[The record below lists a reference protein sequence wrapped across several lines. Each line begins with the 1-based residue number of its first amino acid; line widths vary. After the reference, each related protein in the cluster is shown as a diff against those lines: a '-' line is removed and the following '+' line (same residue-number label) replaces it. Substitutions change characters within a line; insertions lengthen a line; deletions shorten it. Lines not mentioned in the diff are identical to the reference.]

1 MSNENVIIAK
11 AKAEGVYVLTDQGG
25 PFQVAP
31 KYRDVLCLTSD
42 HTLHVAKGEVLNTEV
57 RTLIDRLKRERIII
71 DDSRIHETSI
81 TFLHELYRQL
91 PAPDADGARVARVLD
106 GQEGPSDM
114 QRDVMKIIRDAV
126 DKGASDIHFVLNP
139 RVLEIAYRIHGEMFS
154 VNERSSIIG
163 QRLLATLYQSMCDVS
178 STTYNPAAN
187 QDARFKT
194 ELAAQCGLFAAR
206 ISSGPTDSDPG
217 TVLVMR
223 LLYDSNKKI
232 QSLTEL
238 GFLPEQCRDVELMQR
253 RAVVGGVNILSG
265 STGSGKSTTASTI
278 LSDTIARERAP
289 SETEGVGL
297 RTGIKVFTI
306 EDPPEYRI
314 PGAVQTPLVVAN
326 RENPD
331 EVRISWLKAISALV
345 RRDPDMAL
353 IGEIRDRDSAKAAF
367 DLATTGHG
375 VYTTLHTTDAVSI
388 MARLKGLNVDR
399 DLMLDPDI
407 MTGLI
412 NQSLAQKLCPHCRVP
427 WEKGKSDVN
436 PDQRKRIERYCLT
449 EGVYLRGLG
458 CNLCVRGIVG
468 RIVIAETIV
477 PNMQFMEVFEEK
489 GKVRA
494 KEYWIKEMGGISK
507 CQALIRR
514 INEGFVDPVAGD
526 SSVIALDND
535 FIALGIDYGKGGN
548 FQAVATAPQEF
559 WGMPTKRHIQ
569 LVS

>member
-1 MSNENVIIAK
+1 MSDHSAMIAK
-11 AKAEGVYVLTDQGG
+11 ARASGLRVLTDKGG
-25 PFQVAP
+25 PYEVAP

-42 HTLHVAKGEVLNTEV
+42 HTLHVAKGELLNAEV
-57 RTLIDRLKRERIII
+57 RTLIDRLRRDKIII
-71 DDSRIHETSI
+71 EEKRIHETSI
-81 TFLHELYRQL
+81 TFLHELYKNL
-91 PAPDADGARVARVLD
+91 APVESDGARVARVLD
-106 GQEGPSDM
+106 GQDGPSDM
-114 QRDVMKIIRDAV
+114 QRDVMRIIRDAV

-139 RVLEIAYRIHGEMFS
+139 RVLEIAYRIHGEMFH
-154 VNERSSIIG
+154 VNERPSNVG
-163 QRLLATLYQSMCDVS
+163 QRLLATLYGSMCDVS
-178 STTYNPAAN
+178 STLYNSSAN
-187 QDARFKT
+187 QDARFRT

-206 ISSGPTDSDPG
+206 ISSGPTDTDPG
-217 TVLVMR
+217 AVLVTR
-223 LLYDSNKKI
+223 LLYDSNKRI
-232 QSLTEL
+232 QTLTEL
-238 GFLPEQCRDVELMQR
+238 GFLPEQCRDIELMQR

-278 LSDTIARERAP
+278 LSDIISRERATQ
-289 SETEGVGL
+289 ETEGVGL

-314 PGAVQTPLVVAN
+314 PGAVQTPLVVPN
-326 RENPD
+326 RDNPED
-331 EVRISWLKAISALV
+331 VRIGWLKAISALV

-353 IGEIRDRDSAKAAF
+353 IGEIRDHDSAKAVF

-375 VYTTLHTTDAVSI
+375 VYSTLHTTDAVSI

-412 NQSLAQKLCPHCRVP
+412 NQSLAQKLCPHCRIP
-427 WEKGKSDVN
+427 WEKGKSVVGA
-436 PDQRKRIERYCLT
+436 DQRKRIERYCQT
-449 EGVYLRGLG
+449 EGVYLRGTG
-458 CNLCVRGIVG
+458 CSECVRGIMG

-526 SSVIALDND
+526 STVIALDND

-548 FQAVATAPQEF
+548 FEAPATAPQEF
-559 WGMPTKRHIQ
+559 WGLQPKRHIQ